1 MCQDRII
8 KLLRAIVWWSRIFGM
23 GAMTEI
29 NSIVRFPGDFDLSTL
44 RSGLIVNLT
53 LDRERVLPL
62 RIALLYFHTDWNFL
76 GYCRVLSLTQKD
88 SKTNLEVEV
97 LTVFTEEEQLI
108 YKRKFVEAGKF
119 TGEAL

>member
-1 MCQDRII
+1 
-8 KLLRAIVWWSRIFGM
+8 M

>member
-1 MCQDRII
+1 
-8 KLLRAIVWWSRIFGM
+8 M

-29 NSIVRFPGDFDLSTL
+29 NSIVRLPGDFDFSKLKP
-44 RSGLIVNLT
+44 GVVVNLT

-88 SKTNLEVEV
+88 GKTNMEVEI

-108 YKRKFVEAGKF
+108 YKTKFVEAGKF
-119 TGEAL
+119 TGEAK